1 MVQLLQPCD
10 LTRINIYI
18 YIYASYL
25 YQQKTPL
32 SIFLNYRFKSLHNS
46 ITESCTKTITRNS
59 RLHLRPQRLLI
70 PPVNPRWPR
79 VFRLAPP
86 VVFNLELRSLGPPAF
101 AIASRTSQTVCASQ
115 DPVVSDESSS
125 TYYKCSLLV
134 LQVVSRAGVHAL
146 LLGRLLRSLIK
157 EQ

>member
-1 MVQLLQPCD
+1 MCLD
-10 LTRINIYI
+10 ENKYIYI

-101 AIASRTSQTVCASQ
+101 VIASRTSQTVCSSQ

-125 TYYKCSLLV
+125 TYYKCSSLV